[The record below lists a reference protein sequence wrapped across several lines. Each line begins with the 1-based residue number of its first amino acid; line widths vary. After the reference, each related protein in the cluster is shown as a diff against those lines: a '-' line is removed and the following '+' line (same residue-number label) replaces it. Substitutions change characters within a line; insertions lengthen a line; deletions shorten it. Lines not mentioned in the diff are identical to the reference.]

1 MASASDRPVAS
12 RQAGATRRPTCGHS
26 PPVLTVINAD
36 PHIPEA
42 TFPSG
47 NSSVM
52 CAMLTLEDC
61 LAFCGL
67 TEDEVNA
74 IAEHEHVPE
83 MAAVGLAQYL
93 SESPGGCER
102 IRAMILDDIAE
113 ARRRHRRDHAHELI
127 GVLRHFLET
136 HPDVCHVPLRRR
148 ADAHPS

>member
-1 MASASDRPVAS
+1 
-12 RQAGATRRPTCGHS
+12 
-26 PPVLTVINAD
+26 
-36 PHIPEA
+36 
-42 TFPSG
+42 
-47 NSSVM
+47 
-52 CAMLTLEDC
+52 MLTLEDC

-93 SESPGGCER
+93 SETPEGRER

-113 ARRRHRRDHAHELI
+113 ARQRHRRDHAHELI

-136 HPDVCHVPLRRR
+136 HPDVCRVPLRRR
-148 ADAHPS
+148 AGAHPS